1 MQDLELIIAKL
12 DKQIGE
18 NTTKKDDLIAKIKQ
32 LGKANKERA
41 LRLLKQ
47 KKNYDKRI
55 EQDYDRKMT
64 LEEILFKLRSGAN
77 DVEIFKSLKLAKEA
91 GDEVSQSTTDAL
103 GGADVGSLLDDI
115 TE

>member
-41 LRLLKQ
+41 LRLLK
-47 KKNYDKRI
+47 
-55 EQDYDRKMT
+55 
-64 LEEILFKLRSGAN
+64 
-77 DVEIFKSLKLAKEA
+77 
-91 GDEVSQSTTDAL
+91 
-103 GGADVGSLLDDI
+103 
-115 TE
+115 